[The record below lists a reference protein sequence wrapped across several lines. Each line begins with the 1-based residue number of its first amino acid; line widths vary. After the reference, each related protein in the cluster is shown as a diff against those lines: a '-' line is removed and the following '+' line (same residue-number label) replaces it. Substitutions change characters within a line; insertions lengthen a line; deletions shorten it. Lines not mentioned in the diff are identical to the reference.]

1 MKTFLDMRK
10 INVNDRVEKKDGL
23 SYLTWSWAWDE
34 FKQAYPEA
42 TYEVMKN
49 DQGLPYFESNA
60 GAMCYTRVTVNGLT
74 HEMWLPVM
82 DGKNKA
88 MKSMPYTYSVRDFKT
103 KQQVEKTVEAF
114 TMFDV
119 NKTVMRCLVKNLAM
133 FGLGLYIY
141 AGEDLPHE
149 DPPEPIDVTPHIK
162 AIEAITDVE
171 TLRTTYVASVKAC
184 AGDAAALKQLEAAK
198 DRRKIELSHQ
208 AHEAEGNAS

>member
-34 FKQAYPEA
+34 FKQAYPDA
-42 TYEVMKN
+42 TYEVVKN
-49 DQGLPYFESNA
+49 ADGLPYFESTA
-60 GAMCYTRVTVNGLT
+60 GAMCYTRVTVGGLT

-88 MKSMPYTYSVRDFKT
+88 MKSTPYTYTVRDFKT
-103 KQQVEKTVEAF
+103 KQQVEKTVDAF

-141 AGEDLPHE
+141 AGEDLPSE
-149 DPPEPIDVTPHIK
+149 DPPEPIDVTPHL
-162 AIEAITDVE
+162 EAITAAADVE
-171 TLRTTYVASVKAC
+171 ALKATYIASVRAC
-184 AGDAAALKQLEAAK
+184 GNDHAALKQLEAAK
-198 DRRKIELSHQ
+198 DARKAALTGGQ
-208 AHEAEGNAS
+208 Q